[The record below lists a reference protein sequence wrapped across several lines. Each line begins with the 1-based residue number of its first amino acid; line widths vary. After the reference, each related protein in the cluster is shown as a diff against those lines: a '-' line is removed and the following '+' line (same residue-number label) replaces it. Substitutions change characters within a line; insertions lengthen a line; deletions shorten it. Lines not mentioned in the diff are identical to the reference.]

1 MLSYWLWQLQ
11 WGIYSMTSSN
21 NLSNPETII
30 TPVTVPGLDT
40 IDSVPKPPAS
50 KRRRGRGQVQ
60 PEIRPF
66 VETID
71 TVDEPVVLP
80 ECQRCGFC
88 CTVDLIPIERSKLTV
103 EGLFLIESRN
113 GRVVTIDGHEGLYLE
128 YPLRCK
134 FLTSNMLCALWDTPI
149 RPAPCEKSGCLNG
162 RVKPAD
168 LGFLSGD

>member
-1 MLSYWLWQLQ
+1 
-11 WGIYSMTSSN
+11 MTNSSN
-21 NLSNPETII
+21 QSNPETII
-30 TPVTVPGLDT
+30 PPVTVSNGLDT
-40 IDSVPKPPAS
+40 TDSIPKAPVA
-50 KRRRGRGQVQ
+50 KKRRGRGQVQ
-60 PEIRPF
+60 PEVRPF
-66 VETID
+66 VETIID
-71 TVDEPVVLP
+71 TVDDPVVLP

-134 FLTSNMLCALWDTPI
+134 FLTSNMLCALWDTVI

-168 LGFLSGD
+168 LGFLSP